1 MTMLKAARFNIRRQE
16 TPAAPPP
23 RQPKRSAP
31 APAPQSAEMLFD
43 NPEDGFGDQ
52 KFETAGGPLSGSAP
66 PAAAPG
72 ATAADPVQ
80 DELAAIRKEGLTGR
94 QLRTARRLAQSQNLP
109 ATSDYDAVRLL
120 RAAGINPFERGS
132 MLDLVSADP
141 VPVTQ
146 TGEGGAGAP
155 PGETG
160 RALTPLPGD
169 GVRLPQTVKPIQV
182 PSTETRIEVN
192 HAAEI
197 LRMQQDIAKRRRRK
211 LALLFARMFVF
222 VLLPTLIAGWYFS
235 SVATRQYGTK
245 SEFAVHM
252 AENPQA
258 GGGMG
263 SFLQGTSLATS
274 QDSIAV
280 QGYLQSREAMLR
292 LETDVGFRQHFMGD
306 AIDPILRLPPD
317 ASLEDAYKLYKTHVL
332 ISYDP
337 SEGIIRMEVI
347 APDPAVSV
355 EWSRQLISY
364 AEGQVD
370 QLTHRLREDAMRGA
384 EESYLEAE
392 TAVVKAQER
401 VISLQEQFKVLSSE
415 TEVTLLTTQIG
426 TLDNQLIQ
434 ERLALAQI
442 ESNPNP
448 NQARLEPVK
457 RRIATLEGEI
467 ASLRSRLTEGQ
478 EGGTSLA
485 QIQGQLMVAQA
496 DVETRQ
502 LMLAQSLQAKEN
514 SRMEANRQTRYLST
528 SVAPV
533 PPDVPTYPR
542 VFENT
547 LVTLLILVGI
557 YLMISMTV
565 AILREQVSS

>member
-1 MTMLKAARFNIRRQE
+1 
-16 TPAAPPP
+16 
-23 RQPKRSAP
+23 
-31 APAPQSAEMLFD
+31 
-43 NPEDGFGDQ
+43 
-52 KFETAGGPLSGSAP
+52 
-66 PAAAPG
+66 
-72 ATAADPVQ
+72 
-80 DELAAIRKEGLTGR
+80 
-94 QLRTARRLAQSQNLP
+94 
-109 ATSDYDAVRLL
+109 
-120 RAAGINPFERGS
+120 
-132 MLDLVSADP
+132 
-141 VPVTQ
+141 
-146 TGEGGAGAP
+146 
-155 PGETG
+155 
-160 RALTPLPGD
+160 
-169 GVRLPQTVKPIQV
+169 
-182 PSTETRIEVN
+182 
-192 HAAEI
+192 
-197 LRMQQDIAKRRRRK
+197 
-211 LALLFARMFVF
+211 
-222 VLLPTLIAGWYFS
+222 
-235 SVATRQYGTK
+235 
-245 SEFAVHM
+245 
-252 AENPQA
+252 
-258 GGGMG
+258 
-263 SFLQGTSLATS
+263 
-274 QDSIAV
+274 
-280 QGYLQSREAMLR
+280 
-292 LETDVGFRQHFMGD
+292 
-306 AIDPILRLPPD
+306 
-317 ASLEDAYKLYKTHVL
+317 
-332 ISYDP
+332 
-337 SEGIIRMEVI
+337 
-347 APDPAVSV
+347 
-355 EWSRQLISY
+355 
-364 AEGQVD
+364 
-370 QLTHRLREDAMRGA
+370 MRGA

-401 VISLQEQFKVLSSE
+401 VIALQEQFKVLSSE